1 MSQKCQNQ
9 TQALRECSEV
19 VTVNLDRLIE
29 RELKSA
35 RWIWLNHLPTTEA
48 ASPLL
53 FGMHFLATAP

>member
-1 MSQKCQNQ
+1 
-9 TQALRECSEV
+9 
-19 VTVNLDRLIE
+19 
-29 RELKSA
+29 LKAA